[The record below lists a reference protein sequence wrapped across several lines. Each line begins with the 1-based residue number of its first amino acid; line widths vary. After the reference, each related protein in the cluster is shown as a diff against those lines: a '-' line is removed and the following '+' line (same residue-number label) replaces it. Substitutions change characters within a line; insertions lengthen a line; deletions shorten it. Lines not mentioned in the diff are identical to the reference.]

1 MNSKT
6 KTTKA
11 ALNGADNQLAA
22 YLKTMKVHN
31 WEHRLDSKGRQ
42 HLYIRCV
49 PKTSDITIAVA

>member
-1 MNSKT
+1 M

-11 ALNGADNQLAA
+11 ALNGADNHLAA